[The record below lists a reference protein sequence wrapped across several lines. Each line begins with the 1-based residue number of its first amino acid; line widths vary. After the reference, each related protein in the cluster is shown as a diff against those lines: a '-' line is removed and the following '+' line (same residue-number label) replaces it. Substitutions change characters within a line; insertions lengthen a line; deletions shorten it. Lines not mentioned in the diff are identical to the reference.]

1 MAKKQSPGKKMAEKN
16 LKARNHHWPNISD
29 DMLWHRRRNV
39 GYTMIPRAMPYF
51 FRIMDDLYSGQPPSR
66 TYFTLWCRLFD
77 ESFLEIKNPKEL
89 AFESG
94 FSTQRA
100 EYTWR
105 TRMRIL
111 KELKFIKTKEGPSG
125 EFNYVLVLNPY
136 FVVRK
141 LRQEGKIGPNN
152 ISYNALYS
160 RAADIGADDLDVD
173 LPKN

>member
-1 MAKKQSPGKKMAEKN
+1 
-16 LKARNHHWPNISD
+16 
-29 DMLWHRRRNV
+29 
-39 GYTMIPRAMPYF
+39 
-51 FRIMDDLYSGQPPSR
+51 
-66 TYFTLWCRLFD
+66 
-77 ESFLEIKNPKEL
+77 
-89 AFESG
+89 
-94 FSTQRA
+94 
-100 EYTWR
+100 
-105 TRMRIL
+105 MRIL